1 MGLLSGQSLK
11 LGRADSD
18 DELLCSLFGGTRTC
32 QKGKIPL
39 FLTAFCSKKRHFI
52 TAFRRYSMKNSGK
65 NTHAALS
72 ELVSCFPQNAALLA
86 GLGRAAAL
94 QALPLRLLASLNYGL
109 ENFEIRT
116 PIGLL
121 SDYGYFDIVVSS

>member
-94 QALPLRLLASLNYGL
+94 QALPLRLLAS
-109 ENFEIRT
+109 
-116 PIGLL
+116 
-121 SDYGYFDIVVSS
+121 

>member
-65 NTHAALS
+65 NTHAAL
-72 ELVSCFPQNAALLA
+72 LA

-94 QALPLRLLASLNYGL
+94 QALPLRLLASLNCGL

>member
-1 MGLLSGQSLK
+1 
-11 LGRADSD
+11 
-18 DELLCSLFGGTRTC
+18 
-32 QKGKIPL
+32 
-39 FLTAFCSKKRHFI
+39 
-52 TAFRRYSMKNSGK
+52 MKNSGK

-94 QALPLRLLASLNYGL
+94 QALPLRLLASLNCRL

>member
-1 MGLLSGQSLK
+1 M
-11 LGRADSD
+11 
-18 DELLCSLFGGTRTC
+18 F
-32 QKGKIPL
+32 
-39 FLTAFCSKKRHFI
+39 
-52 TAFRRYSMKNSGK
+52 AFRRHSNLSKGQ
-65 NTHAALS
+65 NTPVFDCFLLKKTAFHHGISPILHEELREEHARRP
-72 ELVSCFPQNAALLA
+72 VGTGFMFPQNAALLA

-94 QALPLRLLASLNYGL
+94 QALPLRLLASLNCGL

>member
-1 MGLLSGQSLK
+1 
-11 LGRADSD
+11 
-18 DELLCSLFGGTRTC
+18 
-32 QKGKIPL
+32 
-39 FLTAFCSKKRHFI
+39 
-52 TAFRRYSMKNSGK
+52 
-65 NTHAALS
+65 LS

-94 QALPLRLLASLNYGL
+94 QALPLRLLASLNCGL